1 MKYIVNGTLR
11 PERSREEFIA
21 RLKQNPLS
29 HEAWELVRTGV
40 ISEHGFK
47 TGSRPGFVLIINRD
61 SEQAVQASISELP
74 LVRERWFDIEV
85 DPVSPFV
92 CDIR

>member
-11 PERSREEFIA
+11 PERSREEFVA
-21 RLKQNPLS
+21 RIKRDALS

-47 TGSRPGFVLIINRD
+47 IGSRPGFVLIIDRD
-61 SEQAVQASISELP
+61 SEEAVQTAISELP

-92 CDIR
+92 SDLL

>member
-11 PERSREEFIA
+11 RERSREEFVAKI
-21 RLKQNPLS
+21 KQNPLS

-47 TGSRPGFVLIINRD
+47 TGSRPGFVLIIDRD
-61 SEQAVQASISELP
+61 SEEAVQAALSELP
-74 LVRERWFDIEV
+74 SRSRALVRH
-85 DPVSPFV
+85 
-92 CDIR
+92 